1 MPVKINATGGG
12 SVTVAAASTAS
23 DFTLTLPAV
32 TDTVVGLAATQTL
45 TNKTLTTP
53 VIATINGGTSSSI
66 TLQSNGTNGL
76 IVDTSQ
82 NLQFNSG
89 YGSVATAYGCRAWVN
104 FNGTT
109 NVGGFCT
116 IRASGGVSSIA
127 DNGAGDYTVNFTTA
141 MPDANYAVVGMASA
155 GADGALDT
163 LRGISL
169 WGPTSITTTTARIRT
184 MNGINTAAYDAASA
198 MISVFR

>member
-12 SVTVAAASTAS
+12 SVTVSAASTAS

-76 IVDTSQ
+76 IVSTTQD
-82 NLQFNSG
+82 LQFNSG
-89 YGSVATAYGCRAWVN
+89 FGSVATAYGCRAWVN
-104 FNGTT
+104 FNGTG
-109 NVGGFCT
+109 VVA
-116 IRASGGVSSIA
+116 IRGSGNVSSIT
-127 DNGAGDYTVNFTTA
+127 DNGTGDYSINYTSA
-141 MPDANYAVVGMASA
+141 MPDASYAYSHAYSNEVNVVHGIGFLSSLTT
-155 GADGALDT
+155 GAI
-163 LRGISL
+163 RIQHYNISN
-169 WGPTSITTTTARIRT
+169 S
-184 MNGINTAAYDAASA
+184 NNTVDKGFVQ
-198 MISVFR
+198 IVVFR